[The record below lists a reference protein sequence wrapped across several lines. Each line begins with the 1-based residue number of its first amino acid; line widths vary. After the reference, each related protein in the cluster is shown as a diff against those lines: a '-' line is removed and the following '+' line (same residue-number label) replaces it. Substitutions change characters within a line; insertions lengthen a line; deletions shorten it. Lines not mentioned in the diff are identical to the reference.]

1 MNKIILL
8 MCINDYIM
16 DEKVDIK
23 KINNFDI
30 IFNKIEYEFMS
41 IDMMLFYIWNKEKN
55 ILKTY
60 SKDNS
65 FEIIKSINEELSLIS
80 KEVMIEAKLVKIK
93 AILGLV

>member
-16 DEKVDIK
+16 NEKVDIK

-41 IDMMLFYIWNKEKN
+41 IDMMLFYILNKEKN

>member
-1 MNKIILL
+1 MY
-8 MCINDYIM
+8 NDYIM
-16 DEKVDIK
+16 NEKVDMK

-30 IFNKIEYEFMS
+30 IFNKMEYEFMN

>member
-1 MNKIILL
+1 MNKINLL

-41 IDMMLFYIWNKEKN
+41 IDMMLFYILNKEKN

>member
-8 MCINDYIM
+8 MYINDYIIN
-16 DEKVDIK
+16 EKVDIK

-80 KEVMIEAKLVKIK
+80 KEVMIEAKLVKVK

>member
-16 DEKVDIK
+16 NEKVDMK

-30 IFNKIEYEFMS
+30 IFNKMEYEFMN
-41 IDMMLFYIWNKEKN
+41 IDMMLFYIWNKEKY

-60 SKDNS
+60 SEDDY
-65 FEIIKSINEELSLIS
+65 FDIIKDINEELSLIS

>member
-1 MNKIILL
+1 MNKINLL

-16 DEKVDIK
+16 NEKVDIK

-41 IDMMLFYIWNKEKN
+41 IDMMLFYIWNKEKY

>member
-1 MNKIILL
+1 

>member
-1 MNKIILL
+1 
-8 MCINDYIM
+8 
-16 DEKVDIK
+16 
-23 KINNFDI
+23 
-30 IFNKIEYEFMS
+30 
-41 IDMMLFYIWNKEKN
+41 MMLFYIWNKEKN

>member
-1 MNKIILL
+1 MNKINLL

-16 DEKVDIK
+16 DEKVDMK

>member
-1 MNKIILL
+1 

-16 DEKVDIK
+16 DEKVDMK

>member
-1 MNKIILL
+1 MNKINLL

-16 DEKVDIK
+16 NEKVDIK

>member
-16 DEKVDIK
+16 NEKVDIK

>member
-1 MNKIILL
+1 MNKINLL

-16 DEKVDIK
+16 DEKVDMK

-30 IFNKIEYEFMS
+30 IFNKMEYEFMS

>member
-1 MNKIILL
+1 MNKINLL

-23 KINNFDI
+23 KINNSDI

-41 IDMMLFYIWNKEKN
+41 IDMMLFYIWNKEKY

-60 SKDNS
+60 SEDDY
-65 FEIIKSINEELSLIS
+65 FDIIKDINEELSLIS
-80 KEVMIEAKLVKIK
+80 NETKIEAKLVKIK

>member
-16 DEKVDIK
+16 NEKVDMK

-30 IFNKIEYEFMS
+30 IFNKMEYEFMN
-41 IDMMLFYIWNKEKN
+41 IDMMRFYIWNKEKY

-60 SKDNS
+60 SEDDY

>member
-80 KEVMIEAKLVKIK
+80 KEVMIEAKLVKVK

>member
-1 MNKIILL
+1 MY
-8 MCINDYIM
+8 NDYIM
-16 DEKVDIK
+16 YEKVDIK

>member
-1 MNKIILL
+1 MN
-8 MCINDYIM
+8 
-16 DEKVDIK
+16 EKVDIK

>member
-1 MNKIILL
+1 MNKINLL

-30 IFNKIEYEFMS
+30 IFNKIKYEFMS

>member
-1 MNKIILL
+1 
-8 MCINDYIM
+8 
-16 DEKVDIK
+16 
-23 KINNFDI
+23 
-30 IFNKIEYEFMS
+30 MS

>member
-16 DEKVDIK
+16 NEKVDIK

-80 KEVMIEAKLVKIK
+80 KEVMIEAKLVKVK

>member
-1 MNKIILL
+1 MNKINLL

-30 IFNKIEYEFMS
+30 IFNKIKYEFMS

-60 SKDNS
+60 SEDNS

>member
-16 DEKVDIK
+16 NEKVDIK

-30 IFNKIEYEFMS
+30 IFNKMEYEFMN
-41 IDMMLFYIWNKEKN
+41 IDMMLFYIWNKEKY

-60 SKDNS
+60 SEDDY
-65 FEIIKSINEELSLIS
+65 FDIIKDINEELSLIS
-80 KEVMIEAKLVKIK
+80 NETKIEAKLVKIK

>member
-16 DEKVDIK
+16 NEKVDMK

-30 IFNKIEYEFMS
+30 IFNKMEYEFMN

>member
-30 IFNKIEYEFMS
+30 IFNKIEYEFMN

>member
-16 DEKVDIK
+16 NEKVDMK

-30 IFNKIEYEFMS
+30 IFNKMEYEFMN
-41 IDMMLFYIWNKEKN
+41 IDMMLFYIWNKEKY

-60 SKDNS
+60 SEDDY
-65 FEIIKSINEELSLIS
+65 FDIIKDINEELSLIS
-80 KEVMIEAKLVKIK
+80 NETKIEAKLIKVK

>member
-1 MNKIILL
+1 

-16 DEKVDIK
+16 NEKVDMK

-30 IFNKIEYEFMS
+30 IFNKMEYEFMN
-41 IDMMLFYIWNKEKN
+41 IDMMLFYIWNKEKY

-60 SKDNS
+60 SEDDY
-65 FEIIKSINEELSLIS
+65 FDIIKDINEELSLIS
-80 KEVMIEAKLVKIK
+80 NETKIEAKLIKVK

>member
-1 MNKIILL
+1 MNKINLL

>member
-1 MNKIILL
+1 MN
-8 MCINDYIM
+8 
-16 DEKVDIK
+16 EKVDIK
-23 KINNFDI
+23 KINHFNI

>member
-16 DEKVDIK
+16 NEKIDMK
-23 KINNFDI
+23 KISNFDI
-30 IFNKIEYEFMS
+30 VFNKIEYEFMN
-41 IDMMLFYIWNKEKN
+41 IDMMLFYIWNKEKY

-60 SKDNS
+60 SKDDYLK
-65 FEIIKSINEELSLIS
+65 IIKDINEELSLINNET
-80 KEVMIEAKLVKIK
+80 KIEAKLVKVK

>member
-55 ILKTY
+55 ILKTH

>member
-16 DEKVDIK
+16 NEKFDIK

-30 IFNKIEYEFMS
+30 VFNKIEYEFMS

>member
-1 MNKIILL
+1 MNKINLL

-80 KEVMIEAKLVKIK
+80 KEVMIEAKLVKVK

>member
-1 MNKIILL
+1 

-30 IFNKIEYEFMS
+30 IFNKMEYEFMS

>member
-1 MNKIILL
+1 MNKINLL

-30 IFNKIEYEFMS
+30 IFNKMEYEFMS

>member
-1 MNKIILL
+1 

-80 KEVMIEAKLVKIK
+80 KEVMIEAKLVKVK